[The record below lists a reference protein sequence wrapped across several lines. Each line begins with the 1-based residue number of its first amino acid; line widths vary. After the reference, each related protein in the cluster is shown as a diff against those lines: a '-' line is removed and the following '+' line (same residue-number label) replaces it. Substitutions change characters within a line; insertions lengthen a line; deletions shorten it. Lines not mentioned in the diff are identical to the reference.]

1 MRRKKQED
9 SSEKLMEAL
18 KDKRLPILTLDEKW
32 YGLFPDHMKTLK
44 IKKDEKTLMEL
55 IKRQG
60 ELDNDIKAMKK
71 EKNIYMK
78 EIVNNME
85 ISSRNEMEKSHKV
98 DEAQKGIND
107 INKKIDEYE
116 NELQEVLPD
125 KIKKANLLLAVDS
138 MTVCYERIKDNNKT
152 IEENVNW
159 IAKMREELKEKILIK
174 QDREM
179 QNSQMYSYMHDI
191 MGADLMEIFDL
202 GEPQVNI
209 GLNDSEK

>member
-1 MRRKKQED
+1 M
-9 SSEKLMEAL
+9 
-18 KDKRLPILTLDEKW
+18 
-32 YGLFPDHMKTLK
+32 
-44 IKKDEKTLMEL
+44 
-55 IKRQG
+55 
-60 ELDNDIKAMKK
+60 
-71 EKNIYMK
+71 
-78 EIVNNME
+78 
-85 ISSRNEMEKSHKV
+85 
-98 DEAQKGIND
+98 
-107 INKKIDEYE
+107 
-116 NELQEVLPD
+116 
-125 KIKKANLLLAVDS
+125 LAVDS

-152 IEENVNW
+152 IEENVKW